1 MEVSLD
7 PYEQKLFQMFKSHDT
22 TNTGLDETSLI
33 KLCNSLELSDRSN
46 IIVKS
51 LINRNDKH
59 FRVDFKSFKEA
70 LLIFLGTEME
80 GFTETDKALTLV
92 DEDSKF
98 KEKIVCSGPDSP
110 GREISPKLIMGA
122 KKYGRRSRPQSIATD
137 SSLSETDDENTADA
151 KSNRVQRSSS
161 HSDMHNSNGTGRSRR
176 RPTTT
181 TNTKL
186 KRCASLP
193 AQKRNFH
200 AKTYAKDQQQK
211 QTQHQTKSEH
221 EIKSDPDIK
230 EQKQLTSSVESLGN
244 IDFENLS
251 HTINE
256 IWLSY
261 TNESNNDNNFIKRD
275 QLESLCERIGLFHKV
290 AGKMADEVFDKLNL
304 NPKVDRISF
313 DDFIGLLH
321 GADTDEFTTSNNET
335 FIGTSSFFNRR
346 ETCGNNSLNK
356 SSNINNQNN
365 CGNSI
370 SITATPNFNFKYDPL
385 EVHNNTQDSLC
396 TLVDSTANNRD
407 LQIQVMPVQLET
419 IPFNSIIEMWENSA
433 IHEPKTLLVN
443 LGFEDDEVNVGH
455 LIKILEEEINSLQ
468 NSETQKTLLKAL
480 LVLEKAE
487 VASLQ
492 LSFKQLCEENK
503 KLHADNKDANKRAA
517 LLAQEIDERHA
528 NLEDSTKTEIRLLEQ
543 KHSEILRDLTS
554 QMAADRENWSN
565 LNIRLECRIKLLEQ
579 DEQRLKSEIQT
590 LQEENSALEK
600 DQTSLQKQITDLL
613 EDNIKLNNE
622 ITSLTDKNSNDVE
635 GLKESDELLELME
648 KISSLQIENTNLRD
662 KNDELTA
669 DLENINMELIKLKMT
684 SKKSSK
690 SSGISDSTSEILSDD
705 AEHASSLAIK
715 RRGDS
720 PSKAKLTEESPRT
733 GKLRKCNNDSVNS
746 ESETSGDWVAL
757 NSELGAN
764 NLNSSTIIASSS
776 SGFSQDFSSN
786 PVNGIVDE
794 ELKNLRE
801 KIFKLELELKELKTK
816 TKNSQNMP
824 EEEIILKNFKETF
837 QKLKLEK
844 ENLET
849 RCKDLESS
857 LDQMRKA
864 YEDCEDYWQNKLN
877 DERQIFEKERQIY
890 EDEQNESDKK
900 FSELMEKVRE
910 YEEQFSKDGR
920 LSPIEEKDELEQQ
933 YMNLEAEIEEIR
945 FNAKKIFEEKARE
958 IESLKMNV
966 QELKLRLGDSVDI
979 TQVYAEKLQTVTDK
993 SDLTDS
999 PASSPISYLWNQSTI
1014 QAPVRDYQN
1023 PNWNK
1028 KNLGE
1033 LNRTENLTTSE
1044 TSIFS
1049 TPIPKLENEFETLKN
1064 QSQDSSF
1071 SSTNN
1076 NTINPIQKPIS
1087 ATTSVKSSCSD
1098 KDGDDSNSLAS
1109 GKSYESQSANSTHSL
1124 HKSSI
1129 LEVSGCSSSNDIKE
1143 ELKRLKFFE
1152 VQLREQIKDLAL
1164 KRDSL
1169 VMELQQL
1176 QEAKPVLEKAY
1187 ARAAHPTLIQR
1198 VNLLEQKNRHLQTQ
1212 LRQQQQYTDSILQQ
1226 TWHQQRNEVTD
1237 LRNRLESQGI
1247 LMAEQAQR
1255 LANSDM
1261 LVKDLYVENSHLSA
1275 TIQRLEQQR
1284 SRANIIQQHQQKQS
1298 SAFSGVSGMP

>member
-230 EQKQLTSSVESLGN
+230 EQKQLTSSVESL
-244 IDFENLS
+244 
-251 HTINE
+251 
-256 IWLSY
+256 
-261 TNESNNDNNFIKRD
+261 
-275 QLESLCERIGLFHKV
+275 
-290 AGKMADEVFDKLNL
+290 
-304 NPKVDRISF
+304 
-313 DDFIGLLH
+313 
-321 GADTDEFTTSNNET
+321 
-335 FIGTSSFFNRR
+335 
-346 ETCGNNSLNK
+346 
-356 SSNINNQNN
+356 
-365 CGNSI
+365 
-370 SITATPNFNFKYDPL
+370 
-385 EVHNNTQDSLC
+385 
-396 TLVDSTANNRD
+396 
-407 LQIQVMPVQLET
+407 VMPVQLET